1 MFRNY
6 LKTALR
12 NMQRNRLF
20 TGLNIFGLATGLACS
35 ILIFLWVKDELSYD
49 RFNPGA
55 ERIFRLTGKVKDIE
69 GAMMPPALTGVLKNE
84 IPGIKNATRLVS
96 LAKVITVG
104 TKKFDEK
111 YMYYADS
118 NFLQIFN
125 YPLLRGNSASVLS
138 APNTVVLTEATAIKY
153 FGSVDHA
160 MGKFIYIDND
170 IKGATLLVTG
180 ILKNIPANSHLRF
193 DLLLPIQNWD
203 KQVADPQPW
212 RYFDS
217 YVYFQLA
224 DEVQPSRNFLQKVQ
238 QQLNTIRNKAIIG
251 TPAVPAVISIQ
262 PLTDIH
268 LYSHF
273 RNDVDGQG
281 NIQYVRIFALVA
293 VFIVFIACIN
303 FMNLATA
310 LSGARAKE
318 VGLRKTIGALRKQ
331 LVFQFMGESILLAF
345 ISLGLALV
353 FVRLALPFFNTL
365 ASKSISLDLL
375 DIRLIGQIL
384 AITLLVGLLAGSY
397 PAFYLSSF
405 NVIRVLKGVR
415 MSEGKSSFL
424 RNGLVVLQFSI
435 SVALIVSTVVI
446 YNQLHY
452 LHNRDIGF
460 DKENL
465 LYIPMPEVGDLR
477 DNADALRS
485 ALNQS
490 PQIGD
495 YTIISDLP
503 TDLNTQTPLIW
514 RGMDK
519 GALVITQRLNV
530 DENFI
535 RTFHVHMVAG
545 RFYSREFKEN
555 DSEYVVNETA
565 ARAMQM
571 DPASA
576 VGKMITVRGQE
587 GVIIGVAKDFNFRPV
602 FQPIEPLVIRHRA
615 QGDYLVIRTAPGAM
629 QKTLASAKACFQ
641 NVYGNNPFS
650 YGFVDQDLDHLYSSE
665 TRMGSIF
672 NIFSILSIV
681 LSCLG
686 LFGLATFATQRRAKE
701 IGVRKVLGASRV
713 GIVLLLT
720 KEFLQ
725 LVSLSLLI
733 AFPIAWYAMH
743 RWLQEF
749 VYRIDINAWIFFAA
763 AAAALVMAFL
773 TVGYQTIRTATANP
787 VGALKSE

>member
-460 DKENL
+460 NKEDL

-725 LVSLSLLI
+725 LVALSLLI
-733 AFPIAWYAMH
+733 AFPIAWYVMH